1 MHTSILLVAMLGP
14 GATPE
19 RPAAETLS
27 WQKSYAE
34 ARKVGRQKNSPLA
47 IFIGKGSDGWQ
58 QVCRS
63 REFPAQARRLL
74 ATHYVCVYVDTST
87 PAGSNLAA
95 QLDVKDGP
103 GLVLGTRDGEN
114 QAFHH
119 PGRLTKTQLETT
131 LRKYARGQAV
141 TRTETITDW
150 KVTVSASSTA
160 PASTAASAATWP
172 AYSSYPSYG
181 QMPSYTPSFAPSF
194 GGGGGGGC

>member
-19 RPAAETLS
+19 GPALETLS
-27 WQKSYAE
+27 WQKSYSE
-34 ARKVGRQKNSPLA
+34 ARKVCRQKKSPLA
-47 IFIGKGSDGWQ
+47 IFIGKGPDGWQ

-63 REFPAQARRLL
+63 REFPAQAKRLL
-74 ATHYVCVYVDTST
+74 AAHYTCVYVDSGT
-87 PAGSNLAA
+87 PAGRTLAA
-95 QLDVKDGP
+95 QLDVKDGT

-119 PGRLTKTQLETT
+119 AGRLTRTQLETT
-131 LRKYARGQAV
+131 LRKYSRDLPV

-160 PASTAASAATWP
+160 PASTAPRP
-172 AYSSYPSYG
+172 AQFSY
-181 QMPSYTPSFAPSF
+181 PSYTPSFAPSF
-194 GGGGGGGC
+194 GGGGGC